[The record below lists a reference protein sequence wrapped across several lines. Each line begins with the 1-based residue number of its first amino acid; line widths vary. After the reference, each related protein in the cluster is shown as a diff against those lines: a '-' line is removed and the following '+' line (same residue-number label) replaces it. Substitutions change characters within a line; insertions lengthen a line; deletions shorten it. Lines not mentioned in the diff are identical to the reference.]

1 MRVLLS
7 AYACEPGMGSEQGV
21 GWHWATELA
30 LLGHEVHVI
39 TRSNNRSKI
48 DKAMAHAPV
57 AGLRFYYYDLPS
69 WAKWWKRGPQ
79 GVHLYYSLWQRG
91 AYRLARHL
99 IEGVKFD
106 LVHHLTFGV
115 FRQPS
120 FMGRLGL
127 PFVVGP
133 LGGGDTTPPL
143 LRRAIG
149 KSNAFQ
155 ERLRDVS
162 NHLAFW
168 NPSVAAM
175 LRQATLILCKTP
187 ETLAMLPAVYRAK
200 CRVRIEIG
208 MEPERILHESTDT
221 AGNADFLYAGRLF
234 YVKGLHLAL
243 KAFFAIKIDHPA
255 ATFALIGAGPD
266 EAWLKKLSATLG
278 IQDSVRW
285 LGPVPHEEIWSHYR
299 RYTAFVFPS
308 LRDSSG
314 NVLLEAMS
322 QALPVICLD
331 TGGPGALVSPSC
343 GIKVPVENRSEQDVV
358 RDLAAAMQLLA
369 GNPEIRAQMSRRALE
384 FAKASSW
391 RQVVSG
397 AYEEIADALDARSI
411 CNPELR
417 SKAAK

>member
-7 AYACEPGMGSEQGV
+7 AYACEPGKGSEQGV
-21 GWHWATELA
+21 GWHWAIELA
-30 LLGHEVHVI
+30 HLGHEVDVI
-39 TRSNNRSKI
+39 TRSNNRMVI
-48 DKAMAHAPV
+48 DKALAGNPI
-57 AGLRFYYYDLPS
+57 AGLHFHYYDLPS
-69 WAKWWKRGPQ
+69 WAKWWKRGPR

-91 AYRLARHL
+91 AYRLARRIL
-99 IEGVKFD
+99 ERKKFD

-127 PFVVGP
+127 PFVIGP
-133 LGGGDTTPPL
+133 LGGGDATPPL
-143 LRRAIG
+143 LRRGIG
-149 KSNAFQ
+149 KKNAFQ
-155 ERLRDVS
+155 ELLRDVS

-187 ETLAMLPAVYRAK
+187 ENLAILPAIYREK
-200 CRVRIEIG
+200 CRVRLEIG
-208 MEPERILHESTDT
+208 LEPERILHESTGT
-221 AGNADFLYAGRLF
+221 AGSADFLYAGRLY

-243 KAFFAIKIDHPA
+243 KAFSAIKTDHPA
-255 ATFALIGAGPD
+255 ATFALIGGGPG
-266 EAWLKKLSATLG
+266 EAWFKKLSATLG

-285 LGPVPHEEIWSHYR
+285 LGRVSHEEIWSHYR

-331 TGGPGALVSPSC
+331 TGGPGALVPPSC
-343 GIKVPVENRSEQDVV
+343 GIKVPVENRSEEDVV
-358 RDLAAAMQLLA
+358 RDLAAAMRLLA
-369 GNPEIRAQMSRRALE
+369 GNPEIRAQMSSRALE

-391 RQVVSG
+391 RQTVSG
-397 AYEEIADALDARSI
+397 AYKEIADALHGSVRL
-411 CNPELR
+411 P
-417 SKAAK
+417 